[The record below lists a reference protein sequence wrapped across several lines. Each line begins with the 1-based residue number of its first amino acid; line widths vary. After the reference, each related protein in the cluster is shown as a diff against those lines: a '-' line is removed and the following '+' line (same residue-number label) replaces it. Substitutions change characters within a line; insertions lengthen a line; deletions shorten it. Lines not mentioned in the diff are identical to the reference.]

1 MPGLCNVAVWAA
13 QRSYST
19 VAGMPKA
26 LACGAL
32 AACGRA
38 REKTVP

>member
-19 VAGMPKA
+19 VAGMLKA

-38 REKTVP
+38 REETVP